1 MSLSWA
7 NPPPVVLVGGTEEFL
22 VRRELKNA
30 ILSAHKS
37 GIRTEFATS
46 DSEAVDILTGAA
58 TFGDTCLVHI
68 DAKEVSEQ
76 TVQEVL
82 ENPVEKVC
90 LLIHC
95 PYEVNPKKF
104 PFIKL
109 LHGAYIRE
117 HKRPEKRAGVE
128 KLALRFIMF
137 ECGNILGN
145 KTAISE
151 GLAKAI
157 VRVVGTDLGVL
168 SFECLKFCMLAK
180 SQNRNTIEK
189 DDVVSLLK
197 QGDSLDLDSMRQALK
212 NKDVKGLA
220 LSLFRI
226 RKKSTSDPSML
237 LLRGRGGPAD
247 LAFNWLLVKKLQKAR
262 KSLAEIS
269 SRSGIS
275 EWILKKD
282 YVPTLKNWEEK
293 KIEKLL
299 FDLSECDRGILL
311 GCPSPWTACETVLLR
326 SVLQ

>member
-46 DSEAVDILTGAA
+46 DSEAVDILTGAS

-109 LHGAYIRE
+109 LFFVNSSSLIKYLYSIIGS
-117 HKRPEKRAGVE
+117 V
-128 KLALRFIMF
+128 
-137 ECGNILGN
+137 GNF
-145 KTAISE
+145 
-151 GLAKAI
+151 
-157 VRVVGTDLGVL
+157 DCFMCMD
-168 SFECLKFCMLAK
+168 SF
-180 SQNRNTIEK
+180 
-189 DDVVSLLK
+189 
-197 QGDSLDLDSMRQALK
+197 
-212 NKDVKGLA
+212 VK
-220 LSLFRI
+220 I
-226 RKKSTSDPSML
+226 
-237 LLRGRGGPAD
+237 
-247 LAFNWLLVKKLQKAR
+247 Q
-262 KSLAEIS
+262 
-269 SRSGIS
+269 
-275 EWILKKD
+275 
-282 YVPTLKNWEEK
+282 
-293 KIEKLL
+293 
-299 FDLSECDRGILL
+299 
-311 GCPSPWTACETVLLR
+311 
-326 SVLQ
+326 